1 MAKYQ
6 GLTAY
11 NFGDEDF
18 VTLNG
23 SIGATLGVSGGF
35 IMDRMGNVYY
45 SAGAGITTG
54 KFKTDTSKWDDDKYK
69 SAITGIS
76 GSFGFSGIFL
86 SGGVSIGTRYGDREI
101 GLATGTGLSAS
112 GIVNYTEF
120 ICNIKDL

>member
-45 SAGAGITTG
+45 SAGAGMVFGVSAGVSTG
-54 KFKTDTSKWDDDKYK
+54 KFKADTSSWGPDHNQAAHNTDEC
-69 SAITGIS
+69 
-76 GSFGFSGIFL
+76 FL
-86 SGGVSIGTRYGDREI
+86 LRFHHHALPLLQSVHCVYPAAH
-101 GLATGTGLSAS
+101 GLA
-112 GIVNYTEF
+112 N
-120 ICNIKDL
+120 